1 MLFCLF
7 LLITQIVSIQKLDF
21 IGFVELRKVFMKKDN
36 KIEWKNFFSEI
47 KKSKS
52 DLEKVSNVMI
62 KINDTVTTAKSAYQ
76 DEINQIKTTMQ
87 NVQGL
92 TNATNK
98 LAEVNSQQA
107 AIAQSLVDTYQEAS
121 LCANTLS
128 DESDELVGIFN
139 SAIGD
144 MIDGTKDFG
153 DIMKSVLNDL
163 KKYFIKL
170 AQDAITNSVI
180 SQTTGNALTSAINGA
195 NFFSGGFFSGLFGSV
210 LSSHHS
216 GGVIPSGTGYS
227 LPGTSEYLSVLKG
240 GERVLSPAEN
250 VAYNNSQTDRKNI
263 VVNNFNVK
271 AWDSK
276 DVQKY
281 LLENKSLLASITAEN
296 IKYNN
301 ANLKYAVNGI

>member
-1 MLFCLF
+1 
-7 LLITQIVSIQKLDF
+7 
-21 IGFVELRKVFMKKDN
+21 MKKDKN
-36 KIEWKNFFSEI
+36 NYWTNFFSEF

-52 DLEKVSNVMI
+52 DIEKVSNAMI
-62 KINDTVTTAKSAYQ
+62 KLNDTAKSAKSAYQ
-76 DEINQIKTTMQ
+76 EEITQIKTTMETVQ
-87 NVQGL
+87 NL
-92 TNATNK
+92 TNATSK
-98 LAEVNSQQA
+98 LTEVNSKNA
-107 AIAQSLVDTYQEAS
+107 ETAKSLVDTYQEAS
-121 LCANTLS
+121 MCASSLAS
-128 DESDELVGIFN
+128 DTDEIDDIFN
-139 SAIGD
+139 SAISE
-144 MIDGTKDFG
+144 MIEGTKDFS
-153 DIMKSVLNDL
+153 DIMKSVLKDL
-163 KKYFIKL
+163 QQYFLKIV
-170 AQDAITNSVI
+170 QDAITNDVI
-180 SQTTGNALTSAINGA
+180 SSTLGNTLSSSVGSA
-195 NFFSGGFFSGLFGSV
+195 NFFGGGFFSGFLSSV

-227 LPGTSEYLSVLKG
+227 LPGTAEYLSVLKG

-250 VAYNNSQTDRKNI
+250 VAYNNSQSDKKNV

>member
-1 MLFCLF
+1 
-7 LLITQIVSIQKLDF
+7 
-21 IGFVELRKVFMKKDN
+21 MKQDK
-36 KIEWKNFFSEI
+36 KSEWRNFFSEM

-62 KINDTVTTAKSAYQ
+62 NLNNTATTAKSAYQ
-76 DEINQIKTTMQ
+76 EEISQIKTTMQ
-87 NVQGL
+87 NVQNL
-92 TNATNK
+92 TNATSK
-98 LAEVNSQQA
+98 LAEVNSKHLED
-107 AIAQSLVDTYQEAS
+107 AQNLVNTYQEAS
-121 LCANTLS
+121 LCANSLS
-128 DESDELVGIFN
+128 GDSDKLVGIFN
-139 SAIGD
+139 SAIGE

-153 DIMKSVLNDL
+153 DIMKGVLNNL
-163 KKYFIKL
+163 KNYFIKA
-170 AQDAITNSVI
+170 AQDAIMNGII
-180 SQTTGNALTSAINGA
+180 STTTGNALSNGISGA
-195 NFFSGGFFSGLFGSV
+195 SFLGGGFLSGLFGSF
-210 LSSHHS
+210 LPSHHS

-250 VAYNNSQTDRKNI
+250 VAYNNSQTDRKNV

>member
-1 MLFCLF
+1 M
-7 LLITQIVSIQKLDF
+7 DW
-21 IGFVELRKVFMKKDN
+21 R
-36 KIEWKNFFSEI
+36 NFFSEI
-47 KKSKS
+47 KKNKS
-52 DLEKVSNVMI
+52 DLEKISNVMI
-62 KINDTVTTAKSAYQ
+62 KISDTATTAKSAYQ
-76 DEINQIKTTMQ
+76 EEINQIKTTML
-87 NVQGL
+87 NVEDL

-98 LAEVNSQQA
+98 LAEVNSKQA
-107 AIAQSLVDTYQEAS
+107 AEAQSLIDTYKEAS
-121 LCANTLS
+121 LCANSLS
-128 DESDELVGIFN
+128 GESDELVGIFN

-144 MIDGTKDFG
+144 MIDGTKDFS

-163 KKYFIKL
+163 KNYFIKL
-170 AQDAITNSVI
+170 AQDAVTNQII
-180 SQTTGNALTSAINGA
+180 SQSSGSAFTSAITGA
-195 NFFSGGFFSGLFGSV
+195 NFLGGGFLSGLFGSV
-210 LSSHHS
+210 LTSHHS

-250 VAYNNSQTDRKNI
+250 VAYNNSQTDRKSV

>member
-1 MLFCLF
+1 
-7 LLITQIVSIQKLDF
+7 
-21 IGFVELRKVFMKKDN
+21 MKKEN
-36 KIEWKNFFSEI
+36 KLEWKNFFSEI
-47 KKSKS
+47 KKNKS

-62 KINDTVTTAKSAYQ
+62 KINDTVTIAKSAYQ
-76 DEINQIKTTMQ
+76 DEISQIKTTMQ
-87 NVQGL
+87 NVQDL

-107 AIAQSLVDTYQEAS
+107 VAAQSLVDTYQEAS

-153 DIMKSVLNDL
+153 DIMKSVLYDL

-180 SQTTGNALTSAINGA
+180 SQTTGNALTSAISGA
-195 NFFSGGFFSGLFGSV
+195 NFFGGGFFSGLLGSV

>member
-1 MLFCLF
+1 
-7 LLITQIVSIQKLDF
+7 
-21 IGFVELRKVFMKKDN
+21 MKQDK
-36 KIEWKNFFSEI
+36 KSEWRNFFSEM

-62 KINDTVTTAKSAYQ
+62 KLNNTSTTAKSAYQ
-76 DEINQIKTTMQ
+76 EEISQIKTTMQ
-87 NVQGL
+87 NVQNL
-92 TNATNK
+92 TNATSK
-98 LAEVNSQQA
+98 LAEVNSKHLED
-107 AIAQSLVDTYQEAS
+107 AQNLVNTYQEAS
-121 LCANTLS
+121 LCANSLS
-128 DESDELVGIFN
+128 GDSDKLVGIFN
-139 SAIGD
+139 SAIGE

-153 DIMKSVLNDL
+153 DIMKGVLNNL
-163 KKYFIKL
+163 KNYFIKA
-170 AQDAITNSVI
+170 AQDAIMNGII
-180 SQTTGNALTSAINGA
+180 STTTGNALSNGISGA
-195 NFFSGGFFSGLFGSV
+195 SFLGGGFLSGLFGSF
-210 LSSHHS
+210 LPSHHS

-250 VAYNNSQTDRKNI
+250 VAYNNSQTDRKNV

>member
-1 MLFCLF
+1 
-7 LLITQIVSIQKLDF
+7 
-21 IGFVELRKVFMKKDN
+21 MKQDK
-36 KIEWKNFFSEI
+36 KSEWRNFFSEM

-62 KINDTVTTAKSAYQ
+62 KLNNTATTAKSAYQ
-76 DEINQIKTTMQ
+76 EEISQIKTTMQ
-87 NVQGL
+87 NVQNL
-92 TNATNK
+92 TNATSK
-98 LAEVNSQQA
+98 LAEVNSKHLED
-107 AIAQSLVDTYQEAS
+107 AQNLVNTYQEAS
-121 LCANTLS
+121 LCANSLS
-128 DESDELVGIFN
+128 SDSDKLVGIFN
-139 SAIGD
+139 SAIGE

-153 DIMKSVLNDL
+153 DIMKGVLNNL
-163 KKYFIKL
+163 KNYFIKA
-170 AQDAITNSVI
+170 AQDAIMNGII
-180 SQTTGNALTSAINGA
+180 STTTGNALSNGISGA
-195 NFFSGGFFSGLFGSV
+195 SFLGGGFLSGLFGSF
-210 LSSHHS
+210 LPSHHS

-250 VAYNNSQTDRKNI
+250 VAYNNSQTDRKNV

>member
-1 MLFCLF
+1 
-7 LLITQIVSIQKLDF
+7 
-21 IGFVELRKVFMKKDN
+21 MKQDK
-36 KIEWKNFFSEI
+36 KSEWRNFFAEMR
-47 KKSKS
+47 KSKS
-52 DLEKVSNVMI
+52 DLEKVSSVMV
-62 KINDTVTTAKSAYQ
+62 KLNNTATTAKSAYQ
-76 DEINQIKTTMQ
+76 EEISQIKTTMQ
-87 NVQGL
+87 NVQNL
-92 TNATNK
+92 TDATNK
-98 LAEVNSQQA
+98 LAEVNSQHLQD
-107 AIAQSLVDTYQEAS
+107 AQNLVNTYQEAS
-121 LCANTLS
+121 LCASSLS
-128 DESDELVGIFN
+128 ADSDKLVGIFN
-139 SAIGD
+139 SAIGE

-153 DIMKSVLNDL
+153 DIMKGVLNNL
-163 KKYFIKL
+163 KNYFIKA
-170 AQDAITNSVI
+170 AQDAIMNGIISTTAGTALSNSI
-180 SQTTGNALTSAINGA
+180 SGA
-195 NFFSGGFFSGLFGSV
+195 GFFGGGFFSGLFGSI

-227 LPGTSEYLSVLKG
+227 LPGTAEYLSVLKG

-250 VAYNNSQTDRKNI
+250 VAYNNSQTDRKNV

>member
-1 MLFCLF
+1 M
-7 LLITQIVSIQKLDF
+7 DW
-21 IGFVELRKVFMKKDN
+21 R
-36 KIEWKNFFSEI
+36 NFFSEI
-47 KKSKS
+47 KKNKS
-52 DLEKVSNVMI
+52 DLEKISNVMI
-62 KINDTVTTAKSAYQ
+62 KINDTATTAKSAYQ
-76 DEINQIKTTMQ
+76 EEINQIKTTML
-87 NVQGL
+87 NVEDL

-98 LAEVNSQQA
+98 LAEVNSMQA
-107 AIAQSLVDTYQEAS
+107 AEAQSLVDTYKEAS
-121 LCANTLS
+121 LCANSLS
-128 DESDELVGIFN
+128 GESDELVGIFN

-144 MIDGTKDFG
+144 MIDGTKDFS

-163 KKYFIKL
+163 KNYFIKL
-170 AQDAITNSVI
+170 AQDAVTNQII
-180 SQTTGNALTSAINGA
+180 SQSSGSAFISAITGA
-195 NFFSGGFFSGLFGSV
+195 NFLGGGFLSGLFGSV
-210 LSSHHS
+210 LTSHHS

-250 VAYNNSQTDRKNI
+250 VAYNNSQTDRKSV

>member
-1 MLFCLF
+1 
-7 LLITQIVSIQKLDF
+7 
-21 IGFVELRKVFMKKDN
+21 MKQDK
-36 KIEWKNFFSEI
+36 KSEWRNFFSEM

-62 KINDTVTTAKSAYQ
+62 KLNNTATTAKSAYQ
-76 DEINQIKTTMQ
+76 EEISQIKTTMQ
-87 NVQGL
+87 NVQNL
-92 TNATNK
+92 TNATSK
-98 LAEVNSQQA
+98 LAEVNSKHLED
-107 AIAQSLVDTYQEAS
+107 AQNLVNTYQEAS
-121 LCANTLS
+121 LCANSLS
-128 DESDELVGIFN
+128 GDSDKLVGIFN
-139 SAIGD
+139 SAIGE

-153 DIMKSVLNDL
+153 DIMKGVLNNL
-163 KKYFIKL
+163 KNYFIKA
-170 AQDAITNSVI
+170 AQDAIMNGII
-180 SQTTGNALTSAINGA
+180 STTTGNALSNGISGA
-195 NFFSGGFFSGLFGSV
+195 SFLGGGFLSGLFGSF
-210 LSSHHS
+210 LPSHHS

-250 VAYNNSQTDRKNI
+250 VAYNNSQTDRKNV

>member
-1 MLFCLF
+1 
-7 LLITQIVSIQKLDF
+7 
-21 IGFVELRKVFMKKDN
+21 MKKDN
-36 KIEWKNFFSEI
+36 KIDWRNFFSEL
-47 KKSKS
+47 KKNKS
-52 DLEKVSNVMI
+52 DLEKISNVMI
-62 KINDTVTTAKSAYQ
+62 KINDTATTAKSAYQ
-76 DEINQIKTTMQ
+76 EEINQIKTTML
-87 NVQGL
+87 NVEDL

-98 LAEVNSQQA
+98 LVNSKQA
-107 AIAQSLVDTYQEAS
+107 AEAQSLVDTYKEAS
-121 LCANTLS
+121 LCANSLS
-128 DESDELVGIFN
+128 GESDELVGIFN

-144 MIDGTKDFG
+144 MIDGTKDFS

-163 KKYFIKL
+163 KNYFIKL
-170 AQDAITNSVI
+170 AQDAVTNQII
-180 SQTTGNALTSAINGA
+180 SQSSGSAFTSAITGA
-195 NFFSGGFFSGLFGSV
+195 NFLGGGFFSGLLGSV
-210 LSSHHS
+210 LTSHHS

-250 VAYNNSQTDRKNI
+250 VAYNNSQTDRKSV

>member
-1 MLFCLF
+1 
-7 LLITQIVSIQKLDF
+7 
-21 IGFVELRKVFMKKDN
+21 MKKDKKN
-36 KIEWKNFFSEI
+36 EWVNFFSEMR
-47 KKSKS
+47 KSKS
-52 DLEKVSNVMI
+52 DLEKVSTVMVRL
-62 KINDTVTTAKSAYQ
+62 NDTAKSAKSAYQ
-76 DEINQIKTTMQ
+76 EEISQIKTTMQ
-87 NVQGL
+87 TVQNL
-92 TNATNK
+92 TEATSK
-98 LAEVNSQQA
+98 LSEVNSQQFE
-107 AIAQSLVDTYQEAS
+107 IAQNLVNTYQEAS
-121 LCANTLS
+121 LCANSLS
-128 DESDELVGIFN
+128 ANSDKLAGIFN
-139 SAIGD
+139 SAISD

-153 DIMKSVLNDL
+153 DIMKSVLNNL
-163 KKYFIKL
+163 KNYFIK
-170 AQDAITNSVI
+170 AVQDAITNGLMS
-180 SQTTGNALTSAINGA
+180 SATGSALTDSIRGA
-195 NFFSGGFFSGLFGSV
+195 SLWGGGFLGLFS
-210 LSSHHS
+210 SMFPSHHS

-250 VAYNNSQTDRKNI
+250 VAYNNSQTDKKNV

>member
-1 MLFCLF
+1 
-7 LLITQIVSIQKLDF
+7 
-21 IGFVELRKVFMKKDN
+21 MKQDK
-36 KIEWKNFFSEI
+36 KSEWRNFFSEM

-62 KINDTVTTAKSAYQ
+62 KLNNTATTAKSAYQ
-76 DEINQIKTTMQ
+76 EEISQIKTTMQ
-87 NVQGL
+87 NVQNL
-92 TNATNK
+92 TNATSK
-98 LAEVNSQQA
+98 LAEVNSKHLEDAQNLVNTSQA
-107 AIAQSLVDTYQEAS
+107 AS
-121 LCANTLS
+121 LCANSLS
-128 DESDELVGIFN
+128 GDSDKLVGIFN
-139 SAIGD
+139 SAIGE

-153 DIMKSVLNDL
+153 DIMKGVLNNL
-163 KKYFIKL
+163 KNYFIKA
-170 AQDAITNSVI
+170 AQDAIMNGII
-180 SQTTGNALTSAINGA
+180 STTTGNALSNGISGA
-195 NFFSGGFFSGLFGSV
+195 SFLGGGFLSGLFGSF
-210 LSSHHS
+210 LPSHHS

-250 VAYNNSQTDRKNI
+250 VAYNNSQTDRKNV

>member
-1 MLFCLF
+1 M
-7 LLITQIVSIQKLDF
+7 QQD
-21 IGFVELRKVFMKKDN
+21 KKNDLTS
-36 KIEWKNFFSEI
+36 FFS
-47 KKSKS
+47 KLRKSKS
-52 DLEKVSNVMI
+52 DLEKVSSVMI
-62 KINDTVTTAKSAYQ
+62 TLNDTAKSAKSAYQ
-76 DEINQIKTTMQ
+76 EEINQIKITMQ
-87 NVQGL
+87 TVQNL
-92 TNATNK
+92 TAATDR
-98 LAEVNSQQA
+98 LADINSQNTDM
-107 AIAQSLVDTYQEAS
+107 AQSLVDTYQEAS
-121 LCANTLS
+121 LCANSLS
-128 DESDELVGIFN
+128 ADSDKLASIFN

-163 KKYFIKL
+163 RNYFIK
-170 AQDAITNSVI
+170 AVQDAITNGFI
-180 SQTTGNALTSAINGA
+180 SATTGNALSNTIGGA
-195 NFFSGGFFSGLFGSV
+195 DFFGGGFFTGLFGSI

-227 LPGTSEYLSVLKG
+227 LPGTGEYLSVLKG

-250 VAYNNSQTDRKNI
+250 VAYNNQSDRKNV

-276 DVQKY
+276 DVQRY

-301 ANLKYAVNGI
+301 ANLKYAINGI

>member
-1 MLFCLF
+1 
-7 LLITQIVSIQKLDF
+7 
-21 IGFVELRKVFMKKDN
+21 MKKDN
-36 KIEWKNFFSEI
+36 KIEWRNFFSEI

-87 NVQGL
+87 NVQDL
-92 TNATNK
+92 TNATSK
-98 LAEVNSQQA
+98 LAEVNSQQVVA
-107 AIAQSLVDTYQEAS
+107 AQNLVNTYQEAS
-121 LCANTLS
+121 LCANTLTG
-128 DESDELVGIFN
+128 ESDELVGIFN

-144 MIDGTKDFG
+144 MIDGTKDFS

-163 KKYFIKL
+163 KNYFIKL
-170 AQDAITNSVI
+170 AQDAVTNQII
-180 SQTTGNALTSAINGA
+180 SQSSGSAFTSAITGA
-195 NFFSGGFFSGLFGSV
+195 NFLGGGFFSGLLGSV
-210 LSSHHS
+210 LTSHHS

-250 VAYNNSQTDRKNI
+250 VAYNNSQTDRKSV

>member
-1 MLFCLF
+1 
-7 LLITQIVSIQKLDF
+7 
-21 IGFVELRKVFMKKDN
+21 MKQDK
-36 KIEWKNFFSEI
+36 KSEWRNFFSEM

-62 KINDTVTTAKSAYQ
+62 KLNNTATTAKSAYQ
-76 DEINQIKTTMQ
+76 EEISQIKTTMQ
-87 NVQGL
+87 NVQNL
-92 TNATNK
+92 TNATSK
-98 LAEVNSQQA
+98 LAEVNSKHLED
-107 AIAQSLVDTYQEAS
+107 AQNLVNTYQEAS
-121 LCANTLS
+121 LCANSLS
-128 DESDELVGIFN
+128 GDSDKLVGIFN
-139 SAIGD
+139 SAIGE

-153 DIMKSVLNDL
+153 DIMKGVLNNL
-163 KKYFIKL
+163 KNYFIKA
-170 AQDAITNSVI
+170 AQDAIMNGII
-180 SQTTGNALTSAINGA
+180 STTTGNALSNGIRGA
-195 NFFSGGFFSGLFGSV
+195 SFLGGGFLSGLFGSF
-210 LSSHHS
+210 LPSHHS

-250 VAYNNSQTDRKNI
+250 VAYNNSQTDRKNV